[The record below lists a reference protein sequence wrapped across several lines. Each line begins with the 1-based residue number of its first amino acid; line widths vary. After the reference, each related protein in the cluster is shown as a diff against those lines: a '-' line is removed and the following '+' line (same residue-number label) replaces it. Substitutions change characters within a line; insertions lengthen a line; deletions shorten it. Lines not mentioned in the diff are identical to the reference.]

1 MINKRSTLVV
11 FAFLIMFLG
20 VQSALAGTGFW
31 DLFSVDINPINLYWN
46 QVNGGFGPIPDPLIL
61 PIPAG
66 VPVTA
71 PPGASA
77 LGGVAYGYGGATWFA
92 ALQPPGLEFDVS
104 PPPPPPGYTLVTP
117 VGPVAPSFLSVVL
130 DTRTLPQADNLFPSW
145 GTISNITLVGNITG
159 PIPFAAIPWV
169 LSPFDPNPAGAV
181 VNVPGSSIT

>member
-77 LGGVAYGYGGATWFA
+77 
-92 ALQPPGLEFDVS
+92 
-104 PPPPPPGYTLVTP
+104 
-117 VGPVAPSFLSVVL
+117 
-130 DTRTLPQADNLFPSW
+130 
-145 GTISNITLVGNITG
+145 
-159 PIPFAAIPWV
+159 
-169 LSPFDPNPAGAV
+169 
-181 VNVPGSSIT
+181 